1 MSQHFASA
9 RIDRPTLLRL
19 ASDAMDEEVETD
31 ETPMPRWSKILDA
44 RDAIRDGHY
53 DDPSVLDRK
62 IDACVQAMID
72 DLAAAG

>member
-1 MSQHFASA
+1 MSQQFALA
-9 RIDRPTLLRL
+9 RLDRPTMLRL
-19 ASDAMDEEVETD
+19 ASDAVEEEVETD

-62 IDACVQAMID
+62 IDACVDAMLG